1 MGSVHKFQRPPK
13 NQQQFKGYP
22 PTSSNGPRGRNSSRW
37 HLRGGQKSALAWSL
51 LVLVA
56 VGIWGI
62 GKLL

>member
-1 MGSVHKFQRPPK
+1 MGSVHKFQRPPN
-13 NQQQFKGYP
+13 NQQQFKGYR
-22 PTSSNGPRGRNSSRW
+22 PTSSNGRGRKSSRW
-37 HLRGGQKSALAWSL
+37 HLRSGQKSALAWSV